1 MLAAPERSIDRGA
14 ADSEQI
20 GELGG
25 AVLAGGHQADQM
37 GFLSRV
43 ELGLLAAQPA
53 LGLRDPH
60 PFLGPQPDEV
70 GLDYVDRALC
80 ASPRPPELAEG
91 LRRDLAFCD

>member
-1 MLAAPERSIDRGA
+1 
-14 ADSEQI
+14 
-20 GELGG
+20 
-25 AVLAGGHQADQM
+25 VLAGGHQADQV

-70 GLDYVDRALC
+70 GL
-80 ASPRPPELAEG
+80 EL
-91 LRRDLAFCD
+91 RDHGQHVEQQPAD